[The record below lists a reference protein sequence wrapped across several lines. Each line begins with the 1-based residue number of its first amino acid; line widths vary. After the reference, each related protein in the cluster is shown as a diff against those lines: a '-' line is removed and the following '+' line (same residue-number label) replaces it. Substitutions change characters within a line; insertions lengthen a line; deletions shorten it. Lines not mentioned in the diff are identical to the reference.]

1 MPIETIPVRYMGTT
15 NNSVNLLRILRNR
28 GVHIFNF
35 VIILYLNLEYSQVEG
50 CNMKKCIAICT
61 IMICCVSLYA
71 QAQSKSIFYIP
82 TETELQYFMNL
93 YAKLKHIENNTAVDE
108 LEELYQVFESEK
120 YYETYQSLLFESY
133 LLATRNQSVKNIMLN
148 FFQRK
153 KIHTDFAETL
163 RRLYT
168 SKIEI
173 DTTNKRKNYV
183 RYNYNNTLFDEN
195 INFFNM
201 NEVLTFNDTLGLMLF
216 DNDWLQVNIDIQ
228 QNNTQDFSLIYG
240 GGSHSLKISLKKLE
254 NIDFETFKKKEINGA
269 SSYKDKSLKYQTF
282 ELPQEGILLRS
293 GADHIAMALG
303 NGVDTAFKN
312 VENYSSIIF
321 LYSNKHKAGYLI
333 HYFMNISSN
342 NNNYSIRDRLFNHIV
357 FQSLLTFING

>member
-1 MPIETIPVRYMGTT
+1 M
-15 NNSVNLLRILRNR
+15 
-28 GVHIFNF
+28 
-35 VIILYLNLEYSQVEG
+35 
-50 CNMKKCIAICT
+50 
-61 IMICCVSLYA
+61 
-71 QAQSKSIFYIP
+71 
-82 TETELQYFMNL
+82 
-93 YAKLKHIENNTAVDE
+93 
-108 LEELYQVFESEK
+108 
-120 YYETYQSLLFESY
+120 
-133 LLATRNQSVKNIMLN
+133 
-148 FFQRK
+148 
-153 KIHTDFAETL
+153 
-163 RRLYT
+163 
-168 SKIEI
+168 
-173 DTTNKRKNYV
+173 

-254 NIDFETFKKKEINGA
+254 NIDFETFQKKEINGA
-269 SSYKDKSLKYQTF
+269 SSYKNQSLKYQIF

-293 GADHIAMALG
+293 GADHIAMAVG

-321 LYSNKHKAGYLI
+321 LYSNKHKAGYVI
-333 HYFMNISSN
+333 HHFMNISSN

-357 FQSLLTFING
+357 FQSLLTFINS